1 MKKSNLKLKINEIT
15 GDYEVIHN
23 GFSWVSSGRRPYII
37 IKKRRAVCFN
47 ILPALFCFKKA
58 FYIYSRLDCYNAFG
72 LYGFRKTVRFQNHIN
87 RKNRR
92 Q

>member
-37 IKKRRAVCFN
+37 IKKRRATSMFQHTARF
-47 ILPALFCFKKA
+47 ILLQKSVLHIQP
-58 FYIYSRLDCYNAFG
+58 IRL
-72 LYGFRKTVRFQNHIN
+72 LQRFRVIRLSENCTISKSY
-87 RKNRR
+87 
-92 Q
+92 